1 MSSNPAAP
9 HVEPAGF
16 KLVREVLRSA
26 GLRGS
31 ESDASSDTKRDASL
45 FLSTEFRRG
54 VRTKSALLNSLANR
68 KQSSRASLDPQP
80 NQRVALLIGGKM
92 RVDADGDLLPKRSS
106 KF

>member
-31 ESDASSDTKRDASL
+31 ESDASSDTKREASF

-68 KQSSRASLDPQP
+68 KPSSRRASLDPQP
-80 NQRVALLIGGKM
+80 EGSGVDRWQDEGG
-92 RVDADGDLLPKRSS
+92 R
-106 KF
+106 

>member
-9 HVEPAGF
+9 HLEPAGF
-16 KLVREVLRSA
+16 KLVREVLRFA

-31 ESDASSDTKRDASL
+31 ESDASSDTKQDALL

-68 KQSSRASLDPQP
+68 KQSFTRASLDPQP
-80 NQRVALLIGGKM
+80 KSSAIDRWRDEGG
-92 RVDADGDLLPKRSS
+92 R
-106 KF
+106 